1 MIIKLKLV
9 LWSWLWAYRINKIR
23 SLSTK
28 HIKKKKELAP
38 YFRSSLILKYAKS
51 LLKLFN
57 VKVVIKGYENI
68 QKTPAM
74 IVANHASNADSLF
87 VYLALEK
94 QNKDEQDKENVLTF
108 LAKKELQDKK
118 VTKWILQLIDT
129 FFIDRQKIKESFAT
143 LVDFGKFVRE
153 KKTYGVVF
161 PEGTR
166 TEDGNIQNFKIGAFK
181 IAKKNYLPIIPIT
194 INNSGAA
201 FDTNRKEKLTVEVI
215 IHKPI
220 KATFVSSQPAEALAL
235 KSKNIIEQSYII
247 NPSEKQ
253 IKKARK

>member
-23 SLSTK
+23 SLSKK
-28 HIKKKKELAP
+28 HIKKKKELSP
-38 YFRSSLILKYAKS
+38 HFRSSLVLKYTKS
-51 LLKLFN
+51 LLKLYN
-57 VKVVIKGYENI
+57 VKVEIKGYENL

-74 IVANHASNADSLF
+74 VVANHASNADSLII
-87 VYLALEK
+87 YSALEK

-108 LAKKELQDKK
+108 LAKKELENKK

-129 FFIDRQKIKESFAT
+129 FFIDRKKIKEPFTT
-143 LVDFGKFVRE
+143 LVDFGKFVRD

-166 TEDGNIQNFKIGAFK
+166 TEDGHIQNFKIGAFK
-181 IAKKNYLPIIPIT
+181 IAKKQFLPIIPIT
-194 INNSGAA
+194 INNSGRV
-201 FDTNRKEKLTVEVI
+201 FDSNRKEKLVVEVI

-220 KATFVSSQPAEALAL
+220 KAPFVASQPAEALAL
-235 KSKNIIEQSYII
+235 KAKNIIEQNYVKHTA
-247 NPSEKQ
+247 EKEL
-253 IKKARK
+253 KKGK